1 MGSGTREGVV
11 TGERGGETGWLTVVR
26 VDAKAW
32 KGVRE
37 GCEWRKEDEI
47 SRWKS

>member
-11 TGERGGETGWLTVVR
+11 MGERGGGIGWLTVVR
-26 VDAKAW
+26 VEAKAW